1 LPRSSW
7 LAPPPIT
14 TAIEVAARRV
24 TVVEAARGASGLTV
38 AHEAVAALPDG
49 AVAPALSGDNITD
62 PAAVADAIR
71 AALERAGMGSVR
83 RAALIVPDSIA
94 RVALVPFEHVPT
106 RRRELDELLRWQL
119 RRTMPFS
126 IDEAVV
132 THFPAST
139 TDQGTIIA
147 AVVARRDVV
156 AQYEAVLS
164 SIGIHAGLVDL
175 ASFNVMN
182 AVVAAGGEVEGDW
195 LLVHL
200 AAGAATLAILRGRA
214 LMFYRHRP
222 ALDEESIGALVHQ
235 TAMYHEDRLG
245 GGSFARVWLCGSG
258 TAAEDARQEI
268 GRRLGLP
275 AETVDVRSAATWRDT
290 GAPAGDG
297 LDALAAPIG
306 LLVRDRDAA

>member
-14 TAIEVAARRV
+14 TVIEVAARRV
-24 TVVEAARGASGLTV
+24 TVVEAGRGASGLTI
-38 AHEAVAALPDG
+38 AHEAVAPLPEG
-49 AVAPALSGDNITD
+49 AITPALSGDNLPD

-71 AALERAGMGSVR
+71 AALERAGLGSVR

-94 RVALVPFEHVPT
+94 RVALVPFDQVPA

-132 THFPAST
+132 THFPASAA
-139 TDQGTIIA
+139 GEGAVIA

-164 SIGIHAGLVDL
+164 SVGIHAGLVDL

-182 AVVAAGGEVEGDW
+182 AVIASHGEVEGDW

-200 AAGAATLAILRGRA
+200 AGDAATLAILRGRA

-222 ALDEESIGALVHQ
+222 ALDEETIGALVHQ

-245 GGSFARVWLCGSG
+245 GGAFARVWLCGSG
-258 TAAEDARQEI
+258 AAADDARQEI
-268 GRRLGLP
+268 GRRLGLT
-275 AETVDVRSAATWRDT
+275 AGTVDVRQTAAWPDT
-290 GAPAGDG
+290 SAPAGDG
-297 LDALAAPIG
+297 LDAFTAPVG
-306 LLVRDRDAA
+306 LLLRDRDAA